1 MKTQYTDEQMHK
13 IARAVTW
20 MIEHEY
26 WKDHFIWER
35 DAAITD
41 ICLKYFTFN
50 DCPTVCYIIRCYL
63 RKLLENTRYN
73 GLNFTRRQDKIRNG
87 LLLTIPVSELERN
100 IDLTPRNAIGVSCH
114 PDKPKPVS
122 ISFANKFKEHFGFE
136 NTKDDWNLY
145 QREKRYYDSYGLC
158 SWENPNYSII
168 PKKKPGK
175 KPKTKNANG

>member
-1 MKTQYTDEQMHK
+1 MKTPYTDEQIHK

-20 MIEHEY
+20 MIEKEY

-63 RKLLENTRYN
+63 RKLLENRRYN
-73 GLNFTRRQDKIRNG
+73 GLNFTRRQDQIRNG
-87 LLLTIPVSELERN
+87 LLLTIPVSELEHN
-100 IDLTPRNAIGVSCH
+100 IDLTPRNAMGVSFH

-122 ISFANKFKEHFGFE
+122 TSFATKFKEHFGFK
-136 NTKDDWNLY
+136 NTRDDWNLY
-145 QREKRYYDSYGLC
+145 QREKRYFETFGIP
-158 SWENPNYSII
+158 SWEDSKYPRQR
-168 PKKKPGK
+168 KKPGRKSK
-175 KPKTKNANG
+175 KKDTDG